1 MGEPLP
7 IKLYETLVNLLGMY
21 TYPHEEVLV
30 LEAVANGID
39 AGAKKI
45 DIKFEHDANEHY
57 ITFHN
62 DGTPMKRNDF
72 ENYHTISL
80 SSKTKGK
87 SIGFAGVGAK
97 IFLASQKG
105 SEIITTTGEGSQV
118 FVSKMYRHGK
128 DIEYESSLKKP
139 IKDIIGNQ
147 KISHRYGTSYKVKI
161 PEKSY
166 EFLKQH
172 IIAIL
177 QFWFNYAL
185 TSQTLKLTINGKNVY
200 AWEPRGDKFKKI
212 IKFKNQKIPCY
223 FWISKEDIP
232 EEKRHIIYSVFGKRI
247 RADTV
252 DFSYQI
258 KGDMSNKVFCMADVT
273 MMAEYL
279 TSNKEDFMKN
289 YFTNGARGAV
299 KKIFY
304 EFLDEHNLLN
314 KQSATRE
321 STNFVVNELTKRL
334 DRILQSNEFKFLNPF
349 SNPRSHLVSIK
360 DEKGELMLEQIEGV
374 QKVEGTSGL
383 GAEGDGVA
391 TVGDENGIGYSEDQ
405 LGSES
410 GKTVERKSRGLSIV
424 DENYPD
430 DPREAW
436 VDPSNRVLVYN
447 SGHSF
452 NKKFEG
458 SSLFNYNLTRVCISA
473 LIKYRNDQVEW
484 DPSTTLEYF
493 EKILHDVWQ

>member
-45 DIKFEHDANEHY
+45 DIGLEHNANDFH
-57 ITFHN
+57 IIFHN
-62 DGTPMKRNDF
+62 NGSPMTRNDF

-97 IFLASQKG
+97 IFLASPKG
-105 SEIITTTGEGSQV
+105 SEIITITGKNSQI
-118 FVSKMYRHGK
+118 FVSRMYRHGK
-128 DIEYESSLKKP
+128 DIEYDSSLKKP
-139 IKDIIGNQ
+139 ITDIIGNK
-147 KISHRYGTSYKVKI
+147 KINHDYGTSYKVKI
-161 PEKSY
+161 IEKSY
-166 EFLKQH
+166 EFLKLN
-172 IIAIL
+172 IVTML

-185 TSQTLKLTINGKNVY
+185 TSQTLKLTINGKNVHP
-200 AWEPRGDKFKKI
+200 WEPRGDKFKKI

-232 EEKRHIIYSVFGKRI
+232 EEGRHLIYSVFGKRI
-247 RADTV
+247 RADPV

-258 KGDMSNKVFCMADVT
+258 KGDMNNKVFCMADVT
-273 MMAEYL
+273 TMAEYL

-289 YFTNGARGAV
+289 YFTNSVRGAV

-304 EFLDEHNLLN
+304 EFLSEHNLLN
-314 KQSATRE
+314 KQVTTME
-321 STNFVVNELTKRL
+321 TTNFVVNELTKRL
-334 DRILQSNEFKFLNPF
+334 DRLLQSNEFKFLNPF
-349 SNPRSHLVSIK
+349 SSPRSHLVSIK
-360 DEKGELMLEQIEGV
+360 DEEGNVVLEQIDGV
-374 QKVEGTSGL
+374 QKIEGTKGSNGI
-383 GAEGDGVA
+383 GEGVA
-391 TVGDENGIGYSEDQ
+391 TVGDQSGVGYSENQSGD
-405 LGSES
+405 ES
-410 GKTVERKSRGLSIV
+410 GKTVERKSRGLAIV
-424 DENYPD
+424 DESYPD

-447 SGHSF
+447 SGHAF
-452 NKKFEG
+452 NKKFED
-458 SSLFNYNLTRVCISA
+458 SSLFHYNLTRVCISA

-484 DPSTTLEYF
+484 DPSTTLENF